1 MTSKALDAA
10 LADIDTVFNGF
21 ASPTETGCER
31 CYLPEET
38 ATLRTPYTRVPA
50 DLVSRFVFEGRDHFE
65 DHAAVMRR
73 LLPQTAHA
81 MADGSLDGIGW
92 EQHGLSRVDW
102 RAWPP
107 EQAAAV
113 EAFVHAWWDDTLT
126 TPQPPY
132 PVHEVFETC
141 VAILGDLTPLLDR
154 FRTQPVV
161 EAHVVACARAWMFD
175 LITDD
180 SPFRWWYRG
189 DDAALVTALQSWLAA
204 HAPAPLRAQDEP
216 DLAIKAELL
225 ALPYD
230 DRWDHPIWTSASAT
244 N

>member
-38 ATLRTPYTRVPA
+38 AYLRTPYTRVPA
-50 DLVSRFVFEGRDHFE
+50 DLVSRFVFEVPGHFE

-81 MADGSLDGIGW
+81 MADGSLRGVGW
-92 EQHGLSRVDW
+92 EEHGLSRVDW
-102 RAWPP
+102 RAWPSG
-107 EQAAAV
+107 QAAAV

-126 TPQPPY
+126 TPEPPY

-141 VAILGDLTPLLDR
+141 VSILGDLTPLLDR

-161 EAHVVACARAWMFD
+161 AAHVVSCARAWLFD

-180 SPFRWWYRG
+180 SPFCWWYG
-189 DDAALVTALQSWLAA
+189 GEDASLVAVLQSWLAA
-204 HAPAPLRAQDEP
+204 HAPDCLRAENEP
-216 DLAIKAELL
+216 ELAQRAELL
-225 ALPYD
+225 GLPYAE
-230 DRWDHPIWTSASAT
+230 RWDHPYWTSASAT

>member
-1 MTSKALDAA
+1 MTSTALAAALD
-10 LADIDTVFNGF
+10 DIDSVFNGF
-21 ASPTETGCER
+21 ASPTESGCER

-38 ATLRTPYTRVPA
+38 AYLRTPYTRVPA
-50 DLVSRFVFEGRDHFE
+50 DLVRRFAFEGPGHFE

-81 MADGSLDGIGW
+81 MADGSLRGIGW
-92 EQHGLSRVDW
+92 SEHGLSRVDW
-102 RAWPP
+102 WAWPP

-126 TPQPPY
+126 TPEPPY
-132 PVHEVFETC
+132 PVPDVFETC
-141 VAILGDLTPLLDR
+141 ATILDDLTPLLDR

-161 EAHVVACARAWMFD
+161 EAHVVSCTRAWMFD

-180 SPFRWWYRG
+180 SPFHWWHRG
-189 DDAALVTALQSWLAA
+189 DDGVLVTALQSWLAA
-204 HAPAPLRAQDEP
+204 HAPACLRGQGEP
-216 DLAIKAELL
+216 DLAKKAELL

-230 DRWDHPIWTSASAT
+230 DRWDHPNWTSASAT